1 MSHDYHGDARNWYV
15 AGMSRLEKVETVL
28 KVIAIV
34 IALVT
39 FVTTFQAGELARP
52 AGPAGTQ
59 SRILMWMAI
68 ALAVAIVDR
77 LQQRELVSIG
87 FVVFNDLAHWAMYLS
102 LLSGLTASAAV
113 IFYALFML
121 AGDIAK
127 MVFFATSGYTVRG
140 LPSVAIVGGVGLFV
154 IGYGA
159 LIYLGLAG

>member
-28 KVIAIV
+28 KAIAIV

-77 LQQRELVSIG
+77 LQQRELVSIV